1 MNAKNVGAGLFLGA
15 LALVQGS
22 VSAAEPCTL
31 PTVDLERIS
40 LCGDGSLLLADEA
53 LATLVTNAE
62 VSRLNGRSLTN
73 AGCVNVIC
81 AEF

>member
-1 MNAKNVGAGLFLGA
+1 MTAKNVGAGLFLGA

-53 LATLVTNAE
+53 LASLVTNAE
-62 VSRLNGRSLTN
+62 VGRSNGRVVDN
-73 AGCVNVIC
+73 GNCNGCGC
-81 AEF
+81 L